1 MPSAA
6 IEMLGSSEAG
16 RSWLADLATFLERYG
31 HRGNHWGLQHPT
43 WIEDPTETFAT
54 HAAERE
60 AAVIEVHARLQGF
73 PAPAAARRVNKGDIL
88 VTISSSPS
96 FTPLFVTEAGGILSH
111 CAVVAREYRIPA
123 VVGLEDAR
131 NRITDGQWIEVDGDA
146 GVVRLIDPETVEKS

>member
-1 MPSAA
+1 
-6 IEMLGSSEAG
+6 
-16 RSWLADLATFLERYG
+16 
-31 HRGNHWGLQHPT
+31 
-43 WIEDPTETFAT
+43 
-54 HAAERE
+54 
-60 AAVIEVHARLQGF
+60 VIEVHARLQGF

-96 FTPLFVTEAGGILSH
+96 FTPLFVTAAAVVTEAGGILSH

-131 NRITDGQWIEVDGDA
+131 NRITDGQWIEVDEDA

>member
-1 MPSAA
+1 M
-6 IEMLGSSEAG
+6 MLGSSEAG

-88 VTISSSPS
+88 
-96 FTPLFVTEAGGILSH
+96 SH
-111 CAVVAREYRIPA
+111 CAVVARDIGFQPSSASRMHETESPM
-123 VVGLEDAR
+123 GNGAR
-131 NRITDGQWIEVDGDA
+131 
-146 GVVRLIDPETVEKS
+146 